1 MTLHD
6 VVIVDM
12 YDTSIDVFDDNLALN
27 PDTHIALTA
36 ESPAGTPVSE
46 DSETKKA

>member
-6 VVIVDM
+6 VLIVDM
-12 YDTSIDVFDDNLALN
+12 YDSIDVFDDNLALN

-46 DSETKKA
+46 DSETKKV